1 MSGDR
6 TTLVV
11 LYSRSSTSDVHYCTA
26 QGDYVFSGLTVDS
39 FYNNKQSQLRTR
51 QRGHLKSHISP
62 PSLSRG
68 KTELVKLRC
77 EHISSFS
84 KSFLE
89 VRQIWNLIGWECLFL
104 LSDWLRV
111 SPSERHPT
119 LLARKTFFPAV
130 KFNIWEC
137 RAHFTILI
145 NYKTFWDSPR
155 ISRKRR
161 GEYFFHIYR
170 KVCWNKQDSE
180 KEDISH

>member
-1 MSGDR
+1 M
-6 TTLVV
+6 
-11 LYSRSSTSDVHYCTA
+11 
-26 QGDYVFSGLTVDS
+26 FSGLTVDS

-51 QRGHLKSHISP
+51 QRGHL
-62 PSLSRG
+62 
-68 KTELVKLRC
+68 T
-77 EHISSFS
+77 
-84 KSFLE
+84 SFLRLFPE
-89 VRQIWNLIGWECLFL
+89 WRLSKWSSDASTSLVPVNNFWKSGKFHFIRWECLFL
-104 LSDWLRV
+104 LCDWLKV

-119 LLARKTFFPAV
+119 LLVRKTFFPSV

-161 GEYFFHIYR
+161 GEHFFHIYR

-180 KEDISH
+180 NKDISH

>member
-11 LYSRSSTSDVHYCTA
+11 LYNRSSTSDVHYCTA
-26 QGDYVFSGLTVDS
+26 QGGYVFFGLTVDS

-51 QRGHLKSHISP
+51 QRGHLTSHISLTL
-62 PSLSRG
+62 LSR
-68 KTELVKLRC
+68 VKFESVKIRC
-77 EHISSFS
+77 ENISSS
-84 KSFLE
+84 RQSFLE

-130 KFNIWEC
+130 KFNIWKC

-161 GEYFFHIYR
+161 EEYFFSYL
-170 KVCWNKQDSE
+170 
-180 KEDISH
+180 